1 MDRRWMYYAHRSS
14 TEYREGVTE
23 FVTFADNDRKSRMSM
38 HMLCPCRDC
47 KNEQMI
53 EDKDEVHTHLIM
65 NGFMKKYTC
74 WTKHGEQ
81 EAPDVAVEEVL
92 DQDVENTAAAR
103 EGMFVPSPLGGE
115 TIDLDTQCL
124 SIMLHDIEDAEDN
137 DRDFEK
143 FSKLVE
149 DCQMPLYDGC
159 KSKHSKLSC
168 VLELMKLKASNGWSF
183 KSFTELLELLKDLLP
198 EGNNLLQTTYEA
210 KQVLCPLGLEVR
222 RIHACP
228 NDCILYYKEYADL
241 DVCPICGASRYKR
254 AKSEDEGSKSKR
266 GGPAKV
272 VWYLPIAERMKRMF
286 ANKEQ
291 AKLVRWHAEER
302 KVDSMLRHPADSVQW
317 RTIDRIYQEF
327 SNDRRNMRFAMCTN
341 GINPFGDL
349 SSRHSTWPVLLVK
362 YNLPP
367 WLCFKRKYIML
378 AMLIQGPRQPGN
390 DIDVFLEPIIDDFER
405 LWNEGTRTWDAYAQE
420 YFNLHAILFCTI
432 NDYPALGNLSG
443 QTVKGKWACS
453 ECMEETRSKW
463 LKHSHKTVY
472 MGHRRFL
479 PRYHPYRNMRKNFN
493 GHRDTAGPPAE
504 LTGTEVHNL
513 VMGITNEFGKKRK
526 VGKRKEKSTSKEKTE
541 EHVEKQKTKE
551 RSMWKKKSIFW
562 RLPYWKDLEVRHCID
577 LMHVEKNV
585 CESLMGLL
593 LNPGTTKDGLNARR
607 DLEDMGVRSEL
618 HPITTESGRVY
629 LPPACYTLSKEEK
642 IDLLTCLSG
651 IKVPSGYSSRISR
664 LVSLQDLK
672 LVGMKSHDCHVL
684 ITQLL
689 PVAIRNIFPPK
700 MRHTIQRLCSFFHAI
715 GQKIIDPEGLDELQ
729 AELVRTLCHLEMYFP
744 PTFFDIM
751 EHLPVHLV
759 RQTKCCGPAFMTQM
773 YPCERY
779 MGILN
784 GYVRNRSHPE
794 GSIIESYT
802 TEEVI
807 DFCVDYMSETS
818 SIGLPRS
825 HHEGRLDGVG
835 TDGRKTIRLDRK
847 VYDKAHFTV
856 LQHMTEVV
864 PYVDEHLAVIR
875 QENRSRSE
883 SWVRNKHMSLFNEWL
898 KNRIA
903 RLQNLSSETLQWLS
917 QGPEWSATTWQGYDI
932 NGYTFHTVKQDSKC
946 TVQNSGLCI
955 EAGSDGG
962 RRDQYYGRVEQI
974 LELDYLKFK
983 VPLFRCRWV
992 DLRNVKVNN
1001 EGFTTVNLANNA
1013 YKDESFV
1020 LAKQVVQVFYI
1031 VDPCNKKLHVVR
1043 EGKRIIVGL
1052 DNIADKDDYN
1062 QHVHG
1067 IGQEI
1072 PLEEEEEEDEVQ
1084 YARVDHEE
1092 AIWAQEDAAAAT
1104 ANVPAPFLD
1113 IPEQRARNWARA
1125 RGKVNPDGSVT
1136 FENKSDAVVYQEL
1149 YSSQYRKRKV
1159 SKEERDARLKAE
1171 LKVEV
1176 IQELEASMNARVE
1189 ERVNK
1194 VLADMNI
1201 PRVTT
1206 PAVQPTPRAQHD
1218 ASPSQHRSSCAST
1231 EVPAPGLPIAP
1242 LAAVDHI
1249 EGAAQCVLLARVHP
1263 TFAPEVAEGMA
1274 FKPSV
1279 TDKVHGADLLAGYAK
1294 TFIQWPKED
1303 IVVKM
1308 TPRPSRPTELTP
1320 PKSKL
1325 SIEAPRGPALS
1336 VPHSPGGADMD
1347 LTDIA
1352 QSLAPIKTTRK
1363 ADSSPPLVK
1372 GQKRERGKGKVGE
1385 LAPEPKR
1392 GKAATSMP
1400 VSKAGKVVR
1409 APAQFELGMP
1419 LVEDNVLAVM
1429 GIACRELHKQYMELS
1444 NAKRKMRESSIVGHH
1459 DHQPFLSSPAYITI
1473 GFDDL
1478 FDLFRIR
1485 KLDTGLLKCY
1495 SLLSWIECRRLG
1507 NQVGFLDPS
1516 MVNEVNLRQSFTEVV
1531 DYVNR
1536 CLWAHQDKKYIMCA
1550 YNQERHWILLV
1561 IVPKWSRVTYL
1572 NSNKSKDYDF
1582 SEITKALNMAWGPYV
1597 EKGGRHKEGKDEL
1610 YRDTKF
1616 ACAQQIG
1623 DQCGFHVCHNMSTL
1637 LREVKDFDPEVVAN
1651 GE

>member
-53 EDKDEVHTHLIM
+53 EDKDEVHAHLIM

-81 EAPDVAVEEVL
+81 EAPDVAAEEVL

-124 SIMLHDIEDAEDN
+124 STMLHDIEDAEDN
-137 DRDFEK
+137 DRDYEK

-168 VLELMKLKASNGWSF
+168 VLELMKLKASNGWSD

-198 EGNNLLQTTYEA
+198 EGNNLPQTTYEA

-254 AKSEDEGSKSKR
+254 AKSEGEGSKSKR

-302 KVDSMLRHPADSVQW
+302 KVDTMLRHPADSVQW

-327 SNDRRNMRFAMCTN
+327 SNDPRNMRFAMCTD

-349 SSRHSTWPVLLVK
+349 SSRHSTWPVLLVN

-420 YFNLHAILFCTI
+420 YFNLHAMLFCTI

-493 GHRDTAGPPAE
+493 GHRDTAGPPTE

-689 PVAIRNIFPPK
+689 PVAIRNILPPK
-700 MRHTIQRLCSFFHAI
+700 VRHTIQRLCSFFHAI

-779 MGILN
+779 LGILK

-802 TEEVI
+802 TEEAI
-807 DFCVDYMSETS
+807 EFCVDYMSETS

-835 TDGRKTIRLDRK
+835 TVGRKTIRLDRK

-875 QENRSRSE
+875 QENPGRSE
-883 SWVRNKHMSLFNEWL
+883 SWVRNKHMSSFNEWL

-903 RLQNLSSETLQWLS
+903 RLQNLPSETLQWLS

-946 TVQNSGLCI
+946 TVQNSGLRI
-955 EAGSDGG
+955 EAASDGG

-992 DLRNVKVNN
+992 DLRNVKVDN
-1001 EGFTTVNLANNA
+1001 EAFTTVNLANNA
-1013 YKDESFV
+1013 YKDEPFV

-1043 EGKRIIVGL
+1043 EGKRRIVGL
-1052 DNIADKDDYN
+1052 DNIADEDDYN

-1092 AIWAQEDAAAAT
+1092 GL
-1104 ANVPAPFLD
+1104 FL
-1113 IPEQRARNWARA
+1113 
-1125 RGKVNPDGSVT
+1125 
-1136 FENKSDAVVYQEL
+1136 
-1149 YSSQYRKRKV
+1149 
-1159 SKEERDARLKAE
+1159 
-1171 LKVEV
+1171 
-1176 IQELEASMNARVE
+1176 
-1189 ERVNK
+1189 
-1194 VLADMNI
+1194 
-1201 PRVTT
+1201 
-1206 PAVQPTPRAQHD
+1206 
-1218 ASPSQHRSSCAST
+1218 
-1231 EVPAPGLPIAP
+1231 
-1242 LAAVDHI
+1242 
-1249 EGAAQCVLLARVHP
+1249 
-1263 TFAPEVAEGMA
+1263 
-1274 FKPSV
+1274 
-1279 TDKVHGADLLAGYAK
+1279 
-1294 TFIQWPKED
+1294 
-1303 IVVKM
+1303 
-1308 TPRPSRPTELTP
+1308 
-1320 PKSKL
+1320 
-1325 SIEAPRGPALS
+1325 
-1336 VPHSPGGADMD
+1336 
-1347 LTDIA
+1347 
-1352 QSLAPIKTTRK
+1352 
-1363 ADSSPPLVK
+1363 
-1372 GQKRERGKGKVGE
+1372 
-1385 LAPEPKR
+1385 
-1392 GKAATSMP
+1392 
-1400 VSKAGKVVR
+1400 
-1409 APAQFELGMP
+1409 
-1419 LVEDNVLAVM
+1419 
-1429 GIACRELHKQYMELS
+1429 
-1444 NAKRKMRESSIVGHH
+1444 
-1459 DHQPFLSSPAYITI
+1459 
-1473 GFDDL
+1473 
-1478 FDLFRIR
+1478 
-1485 KLDTGLLKCY
+1485 
-1495 SLLSWIECRRLG
+1495 
-1507 NQVGFLDPS
+1507 
-1516 MVNEVNLRQSFTEVV
+1516 
-1531 DYVNR
+1531 
-1536 CLWAHQDKKYIMCA
+1536 
-1550 YNQERHWILLV
+1550 
-1561 IVPKWSRVTYL
+1561 
-1572 NSNKSKDYDF
+1572 
-1582 SEITKALNMAWGPYV
+1582 
-1597 EKGGRHKEGKDEL
+1597 
-1610 YRDTKF
+1610 
-1616 ACAQQIG
+1616 
-1623 DQCGFHVCHNMSTL
+1623 
-1637 LREVKDFDPEVVAN
+1637 
-1651 GE
+1651 

>member
-1 MDRRWMYYAHRSS
+1 MPSPMDRRWMYYAHRSS

-53 EDKDEVHTHLIM
+53 EDKDEVHAHLIM

-81 EAPDVAVEEVL
+81 EAPDVAAEEVL

-124 SIMLHDIEDAEDN
+124 STMLHDIEDAEDN
-137 DRDFEK
+137 DRDYEK

-168 VLELMKLKASNGWSF
+168 VLELMKLKASNGWSD

-198 EGNNLLQTTYEA
+198 EGNNLPQTTYEA
-210 KQVLCPLGLEVR
+210 KQVLCPLGLE
-222 RIHACP
+222 
-228 NDCILYYKEYADL
+228 EYADL

-254 AKSEDEGSKSKR
+254 AKSEGEGR
-266 GGPAKV
+266 
-272 VWYLPIAERMKRMF
+272 
-286 ANKEQ
+286 
-291 AKLVRWHAEER
+291 
-302 KVDSMLRHPADSVQW
+302 
-317 RTIDRIYQEF
+317 
-327 SNDRRNMRFAMCTN
+327 
-341 GINPFGDL
+341 
-349 SSRHSTWPVLLVK
+349 
-362 YNLPP
+362 
-367 WLCFKRKYIML
+367 
-378 AMLIQGPRQPGN
+378 PRQPGN

-420 YFNLHAILFCTI
+420 YFNLHAMLFCTI

-493 GHRDTAGPPAE
+493 GHRDTAGPPTE

-651 IKVPSGYSSRISR
+651 IKVPSGYSSRISADTR
-664 LVSLQDLK
+664 S
-672 LVGMKSHDCHVL
+672 
-684 ITQLL
+684 
-689 PVAIRNIFPPK
+689 
-700 MRHTIQRLCSFFHAI
+700 QRLCSFFHAI

-779 MGILN
+779 LGILK

-802 TEEVI
+802 TEEAI
-807 DFCVDYMSETS
+807 EFCVDYMSETS

-835 TDGRKTIRLDRK
+835 TVGRKTIRLDRK

-875 QENRSRSE
+875 QENPGRSE
-883 SWVRNKHMSLFNEWL
+883 SWVRNKHMSSFNEWL

-903 RLQNLSSETLQWLS
+903 RLQNLPSETLQWLS

-946 TVQNSGLCI
+946 TVQNSGLRI
-955 EAGSDGG
+955 EAASDGG

-974 LELDYLKFK
+974 FGARLLE
-983 VPLFRCRWV
+983 VQSP
-992 DLRNVKVNN
+992 
-1001 EGFTTVNLANNA
+1001 
-1013 YKDESFV
+1013 
-1020 LAKQVVQVFYI
+1020 VVSLSMGRSSQW
-1031 VDPCNKKLHVVR
+1031 
-1043 EGKRIIVGL
+1043 KRRIVGL
-1052 DNIADKDDYN
+1052 DNIADEDDYN

-1092 AIWAQEDAAAAT
+1092 GL
-1104 ANVPAPFLD
+1104 FL
-1113 IPEQRARNWARA
+1113 
-1125 RGKVNPDGSVT
+1125 
-1136 FENKSDAVVYQEL
+1136 
-1149 YSSQYRKRKV
+1149 
-1159 SKEERDARLKAE
+1159 
-1171 LKVEV
+1171 
-1176 IQELEASMNARVE
+1176 
-1189 ERVNK
+1189 
-1194 VLADMNI
+1194 
-1201 PRVTT
+1201 
-1206 PAVQPTPRAQHD
+1206 
-1218 ASPSQHRSSCAST
+1218 
-1231 EVPAPGLPIAP
+1231 
-1242 LAAVDHI
+1242 
-1249 EGAAQCVLLARVHP
+1249 
-1263 TFAPEVAEGMA
+1263 
-1274 FKPSV
+1274 
-1279 TDKVHGADLLAGYAK
+1279 
-1294 TFIQWPKED
+1294 
-1303 IVVKM
+1303 
-1308 TPRPSRPTELTP
+1308 
-1320 PKSKL
+1320 
-1325 SIEAPRGPALS
+1325 
-1336 VPHSPGGADMD
+1336 
-1347 LTDIA
+1347 
-1352 QSLAPIKTTRK
+1352 
-1363 ADSSPPLVK
+1363 
-1372 GQKRERGKGKVGE
+1372 
-1385 LAPEPKR
+1385 
-1392 GKAATSMP
+1392 
-1400 VSKAGKVVR
+1400 
-1409 APAQFELGMP
+1409 
-1419 LVEDNVLAVM
+1419 
-1429 GIACRELHKQYMELS
+1429 
-1444 NAKRKMRESSIVGHH
+1444 
-1459 DHQPFLSSPAYITI
+1459 
-1473 GFDDL
+1473 
-1478 FDLFRIR
+1478 
-1485 KLDTGLLKCY
+1485 
-1495 SLLSWIECRRLG
+1495 
-1507 NQVGFLDPS
+1507 
-1516 MVNEVNLRQSFTEVV
+1516 
-1531 DYVNR
+1531 
-1536 CLWAHQDKKYIMCA
+1536 
-1550 YNQERHWILLV
+1550 
-1561 IVPKWSRVTYL
+1561 
-1572 NSNKSKDYDF
+1572 
-1582 SEITKALNMAWGPYV
+1582 
-1597 EKGGRHKEGKDEL
+1597 
-1610 YRDTKF
+1610 
-1616 ACAQQIG
+1616 
-1623 DQCGFHVCHNMSTL
+1623 
-1637 LREVKDFDPEVVAN
+1637 
-1651 GE
+1651 

>member
-1 MDRRWMYYAHRSS
+1 MESKNTIDTASSGAQNQEKDEADLFVTSPLSSEMVDVDQDVFWEGKGGDFLLKFKMDRRWMYYAHRSS

-53 EDKDEVHTHLIM
+53 EDKDEVHAHLIM

-81 EAPDVAVEEVL
+81 EAPDVAAEEVL
-92 DQDVENTAAAR
+92 DQDVENTAATR

-124 SIMLHDIEDAEDN
+124 STMLHDIEDAEDN
-137 DRDFEK
+137 DRDYEK

-168 VLELMKLKASNGWSF
+168 VLELMKLKASNGWSD
-183 KSFTELLELLKDLLP
+183 KNFTELLELLKDLLP
-198 EGNNLLQTTYEA
+198 EGNNLPQTTYEA
-210 KQVLCPLGLEVR
+210 KQVLCPLGPE
-222 RIHACP
+222 
-228 NDCILYYKEYADL
+228 EYADL

-254 AKSEDEGSKSKR
+254 AKSEGEGSY
-266 GGPAKV
+266 G
-272 VWYLPIAERMKRMF
+272 
-286 ANKEQ
+286 
-291 AKLVRWHAEER
+291 
-302 KVDSMLRHPADSVQW
+302 
-317 RTIDRIYQEF
+317 
-327 SNDRRNMRFAMCTN
+327 MRA
-341 GINPFGDL
+341 
-349 SSRHSTWPVLLVK
+349 H
-362 YNLPP
+362 
-367 WLCFKRKYIML
+367 
-378 AMLIQGPRQPGN
+378 
-390 DIDVFLEPIIDDFER
+390 EH
-405 LWNEGTRTWDAYAQE
+405 GTQMHN
-420 YFNLHAILFCTI
+420 NLHAMLFCTI
-432 NDYPALGNLSG
+432 NDNPALGNLSG

-493 GHRDTAGPPAE
+493 GHRGTPGPLTE

-689 PVAIRNIFPPK
+689 PVAIRNILPPK
-700 MRHTIQRLCSFFHAI
+700 VRHTIQRLCSFFHAI

-779 MGILN
+779 LGILK

-802 TEEVI
+802 TEEAI
-807 DFCVDYMSETS
+807 AFCVDYMSETS

-835 TDGRKTIRLDRK
+835 TVGRKTIRLDRK

-875 QENRSRSE
+875 QENPGRSE
-883 SWVRNKHMSLFNEWL
+883 SWVRNKHMSSFNEWL

-917 QGPEWSATTWQGYDI
+917 QGPEWSTTTWQGYDI

-946 TVQNSGLCI
+946 TVQNSGLRI
-955 EAGSDGG
+955 EAASDGG
-962 RRDQYYGRVEQI
+962 RRDQYYGKVEQI

-992 DLRNVKVNN
+992 DLRNVKVDN

-1013 YKDESFV
+1013 YRDEPFV

-1043 EGKRIIVGL
+1043 EGKRRIVGL
-1052 DNIADKDDYN
+1052 DNIADEDDYN

-1072 PLEEEEEEDEVQ
+1072 PL
-1084 YARVDHEE
+1084 
-1092 AIWAQEDAAAAT
+1092 
-1104 ANVPAPFLD
+1104 
-1113 IPEQRARNWARA
+1113 
-1125 RGKVNPDGSVT
+1125 
-1136 FENKSDAVVYQEL
+1136 
-1149 YSSQYRKRKV
+1149 
-1159 SKEERDARLKAE
+1159 
-1171 LKVEV
+1171 
-1176 IQELEASMNARVE
+1176 
-1189 ERVNK
+1189 
-1194 VLADMNI
+1194 
-1201 PRVTT
+1201 
-1206 PAVQPTPRAQHD
+1206 
-1218 ASPSQHRSSCAST
+1218 
-1231 EVPAPGLPIAP
+1231 
-1242 LAAVDHI
+1242 
-1249 EGAAQCVLLARVHP
+1249 
-1263 TFAPEVAEGMA
+1263 
-1274 FKPSV
+1274 
-1279 TDKVHGADLLAGYAK
+1279 
-1294 TFIQWPKED
+1294 
-1303 IVVKM
+1303 
-1308 TPRPSRPTELTP
+1308 
-1320 PKSKL
+1320 
-1325 SIEAPRGPALS
+1325 
-1336 VPHSPGGADMD
+1336 
-1347 LTDIA
+1347 
-1352 QSLAPIKTTRK
+1352 
-1363 ADSSPPLVK
+1363 
-1372 GQKRERGKGKVGE
+1372 
-1385 LAPEPKR
+1385 
-1392 GKAATSMP
+1392 
-1400 VSKAGKVVR
+1400 
-1409 APAQFELGMP
+1409 
-1419 LVEDNVLAVM
+1419 
-1429 GIACRELHKQYMELS
+1429 
-1444 NAKRKMRESSIVGHH
+1444 
-1459 DHQPFLSSPAYITI
+1459 
-1473 GFDDL
+1473 
-1478 FDLFRIR
+1478 
-1485 KLDTGLLKCY
+1485 
-1495 SLLSWIECRRLG
+1495 RR
-1507 NQVGFLDPS
+1507 
-1516 MVNEVNLRQSFTEVV
+1516 
-1531 DYVNR
+1531 
-1536 CLWAHQDKKYIMCA
+1536 
-1550 YNQERHWILLV
+1550 
-1561 IVPKWSRVTYL
+1561 
-1572 NSNKSKDYDF
+1572 
-1582 SEITKALNMAWGPYV
+1582 
-1597 EKGGRHKEGKDEL
+1597 GGR
-1610 YRDTKF
+1610 R
-1616 ACAQQIG
+1616 
-1623 DQCGFHVCHNMSTL
+1623 
-1637 LREVKDFDPEVVAN
+1637 R
-1651 GE
+1651 